1 MKRKVKNGK
10 EIITKSSIS
19 HAFFLF
25 LHIDA
30 FTCSEN
36 QKMSAVGSRKRGGGS
51 VIVLAAISWDS
62 LEPTITPHG
71 FVMAEVYEAI
81 FTGLL

>member
-1 MKRKVKNGK
+1 
-10 EIITKSSIS
+10 
-19 HAFFLF
+19 
-25 LHIDA
+25 
-30 FTCSEN
+30 
-36 QKMSAVGSRKRGGGS
+36 MSAVGSRKRGGGS

-62 LEPTITPHG
+62 LGLTITPHG